1 MRALAELLKHEVLG
15 QRARYERYTADLLYM
30 IAAGVKIDTSKVE
43 RFGTIVDKVYENP
56 FIVSK
61 EPKTAAEV
69 KQYLIGKIDQL
80 LNGG

>member
-1 MRALAELLKHEVLG
+1 
-15 QRARYERYTADLLYM
+15 M
-30 IAAGVKIDTSKVE
+30 IAAGVKIDTNKVE
-43 RFGTIVDKVYENP
+43 RFGVLVDRIYENP
-56 FIVSK
+56 FSVSK